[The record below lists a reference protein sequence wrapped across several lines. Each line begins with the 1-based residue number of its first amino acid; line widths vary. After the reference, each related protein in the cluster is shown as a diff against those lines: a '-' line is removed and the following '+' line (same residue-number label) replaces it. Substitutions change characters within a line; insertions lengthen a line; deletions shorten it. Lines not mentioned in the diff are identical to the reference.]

1 MNLPDIHA
9 AHFLTTQI
17 RGLNTRRFASVVTK
31 QWLVYGKGAEGR
43 WKNTDEVWSIIYKE
57 VSKLKKQV
65 LTIQIFALIILKQ
78 WPSLFQVI
86 IKQQR
91 SSEQREIAVN
101 MVSVFL
107 DETHCNLVDVSQ
119 KRYEGIYVPTKLHG
133 VTSWAVIFTRKRN
146 IWEGWISYFLAVH
159 FFV

>member
-1 MNLPDIHA
+1 MSNSDNEPARHIHA

-17 RGLNTRRFASVVTK
+17 RGLNTTRFASAVTK
-31 QWLVYGKGAEGR
+31 QWLVYQKEAEGR

-65 LTIQIFALIILKQ
+65 LTIQIFALIIFKQ

-86 IKQQR
+86 NKQQWR
-91 SSEQREIAVN
+91 AEQREIAVN

-107 DETHCNLVDVSQ
+107 DETHCNLVDVLQ
-119 KRYEGIYVPTKLHG
+119 KRYEGIYVPTKLRG
-133 VTSWAVIFTRKRN
+133 VTS
-146 IWEGWISYFLAVH
+146 
-159 FFV
+159 